1 MEDAM
6 KVFKE
11 FFELPFEK
19 KSHLYNTHD
28 ENVKC
33 KLYTSSSNY
42 ENEEIHYWRDCL
54 IHDCTPLKESFD
66 LWPQN
71 PPRYREV
78 VGEYLSQ
85 VGKLGSRILDLI
97 SEGLGLESDFFAHG
111 YKEDFFFTVNHYP
124 PCPDPS
130 LTLGLPKHCD
140 PNVITLLLQ
149 DIVPGLQVCVDNEWQ
164 LVQPCPNAFVV
175 NMGHQMQVISNGKLK
190 GAEHRVVTNAEKSRT
205 TASYFVVPSKD
216 CILEPAKALTKKDLP
231 LYKQFRYAEF
241 METYKALNTQEPEN
255 LLEPYKIKKEVI

>member
-19 KSHLYNTHD
+19 KSHLYTHD

-33 KLYTSSSNY
+33 KLYTSSYNY

-54 IHDCTPLKESFD
+54 IHDCAPLKESFD
-66 LWPQN
+66 LWPRN

-111 YKEDFFFTVNHYP
+111 YNEDFFLTVNHYP

-130 LTLGLPKHCD
+130 FTLGLPKHCD

-149 DIVPGLQVCVDNEWQ
+149 DIVPGLQVRVDNEWQ
-164 LVQPCPNAFVV
+164 LVQPRPNAFVV
-175 NMGHQMQVISNGKLK
+175 NIAHQMQVISNGKLK
-190 GAEHRVVTNAEKSRT
+190 GAEHRVVTNTEKSRT

-216 CILEPAKALTKKDLP
+216 CILEPAKALTQNDPP

-241 METYKALNTQEPEN
+241 METYKALSTQEPEN
-255 LLEPYKIKKEVI
+255 LLEPYKFKKEVI